1 LAVRWRSR
9 DELRRRLLRAGFEP
23 VDVETTLAGLE
34 ASGLVEDG
42 RFAQDVVRHQAGNR
56 LAGDRAI
63 REALRAKGVAPD
75 VVERAVGEAGDES
88 ARALELARRGA
99 PKLASLG
106 PEQAHRRL
114 FGLLVRRGY
123 PIEVAREAC
132 REALR
137 SIAEPDDEEFPAD

>member
-1 LAVRWRSR
+1 
-9 DELRRRLLRAGFEP
+9 LLRAGFDP
-23 VDVETTLAGLE
+23 ADVEATLADLVS
-34 ASGLVEDG
+34 SGLVEDG
-42 RFAQDVVRHQAGNR
+42 RFAREVVRHQAGTR

-88 ARALELARRGA
+88 ARALELARRRA

-114 FGLLVRRGY
+114 FGLLIRRGY
-123 PIEVAREAC
+123 PPEVARDAC
-132 REALR
+132 RDALR
-137 SIAEPDDEEFPAD
+137 PIPEPDERE

>member
-1 LAVRWRSR
+1 VRWRSR
-9 DELRRRLLRAGFEP
+9 EELRRRLLRAGFDAA
-23 VDVETTLAGLE
+23 DVASTLEGLE

-42 RFAQDVVRHQAGNR
+42 RFAREVVRHQAGSR

-63 REALRAKGVAPD
+63 RETLRAKGVAAE
-75 VVERAVGEAGDES
+75 VVERAVAEAGDE
-88 ARALELARRGA
+88 AQRALDLARRRA

-114 FGLLVRRGY
+114 FGLLIRRGY
-123 PIEVAREAC
+123 PVEVARDAC

-137 SIAEPDDEEFPAD
+137 SAMEPGDDAPPID

>member
-23 VDVETTLAGLE
+23 ADVETTLAGLE

-42 RFAQDVVRHQAGNR
+42 RFAQEVVRHQAGSR

-88 ARALELARRGA
+88 ARALELARRRA

-123 PIEVAREAC
+123 PPGVAREAC

-137 SIAEPDDEEFPAD
+137 SIAEPDDEEFSAD